1 VVAECKPGV
10 KVVDLCDKGDALI
23 RDQTALMFKNSKKK
37 IEKGIAFPTCVS
49 VNNTVCHFSPL
60 AGDETIL
67 ATNDIVK
74 M

>member
-1 VVAECKPGV
+1 MVGS
-10 KVVDLCDKGDALI
+10 
-23 RDQTALMFKNSKKK
+23 QTALMFKNSKKK